1 MKAMLYAIPVF
12 FASSMAAGGSAW
24 ALAGRPVPWQMD
36 FQDTVTP
43 VGEMGA
49 WFHDVLLW
57 ISAIMVL
64 FVLGLL
70 LYVMIRFNA
79 KANPTPTRKT
89 HNTLLE
95 LCWTVIPVIILVAI
109 AIPSFRLL
117 YFQNEI
123 PESDMTI
130 KAIGHQWYWS
140 YQYPDHGGFEF
151 ESYIVPEN
159 ELKPGQLRLLE
170 VDNWVV
176 VPVNKTVRVL
186 VTADD
191 VLHAFAV
198 PSLYAKVDAVPG
210 QINEVWF
217 KATKEGTY
225 YGQCSELCGAEHGF
239 MPIRVDVVSEA
250 AFKQWVEK
258 AKAEFARHDDD
269 KQKLNLAS
277 ADEERR

>member
-1 MKAMLYAIPVF
+1 M
-12 FASSMAAGGSAW
+12 
-24 ALAGRPVPWQMD
+24 
-36 FQDTVTP
+36 
-43 VGEMGA
+43 
-49 WFHDVLLW
+49 
-57 ISAIMVL
+57 
-64 FVLGLL
+64 
-70 LYVMIRFNA
+70 
-79 KANPTPTRKT
+79 
-89 HNTLLE
+89 
-95 LCWTVIPVIILVAI
+95 
-109 AIPSFRLL
+109 
-117 YFQNEI
+117 
-123 PESDMTI
+123 
-130 KAIGHQWYWS
+130 
-140 YQYPDHGGFEF
+140 
-151 ESYIVPEN
+151 PEN

-210 QINEVWF
+210 QINEIWF

-225 YGQCSELCGAEHGF
+225 YGQCSELCGAEHGY

-258 AKAEFARHDDD
+258 AKVEFARHDDD